1 MSDDLMDQAAVDLAA
16 AARQG
21 SVTAVA
27 LAEASLARIAA
38 RDAEVEAWAYLDRD
52 LVLANALRL
61 AHFLRMPIEE
71 IWALWD
77 ETTGTK
83 GTRN

>member
-38 RDAEVEAWAYLDRD
+38 RDA
-52 LVLANALRL
+52 N
-61 AHFLRMPIEE
+61 PI
-71 IWALWD
+71 
-77 ETTGTK
+77 
-83 GTRN
+83 